1 MNLSAAEIYQAIVVP
16 TLIVGGVGLAFGLL
30 LAWSSL
36 AFAVKVDQR
45 ILQVKAVLP
54 GVNCG
59 ACGQSGCE
67 SFAEAV
73 VAGRAKINGCPVGGE
88 GVARKVAQVLGQEI
102 TNTAS
107 FVARVA
113 CGGLAG
119 CTRQKFTY
127 EGIKSCTAASG
138 LHNGPKACSFGCL
151 GFGDCVAVCPFNAIV
166 IVDGVA
172 KIYEDNCKSCEKCVA
187 ACPKKLIGMVPR
199 GKNHLVNCRSTQKGP
214 VVKRNCDTG
223 CIGCTKCV
231 KACPASAIS
240 FANNLAK
247 IDPLLCTN
255 CGECVRACPT
265 NTIVDVTAPVVL
277 RKSLA

>member
-1 MNLSAAEIYQAIVVP
+1 
-16 TLIVGGVGLAFGLL
+16 
-30 LAWSSL
+30 
-36 AFAVKVDQR
+36 
-45 ILQVKAVLP
+45 
-54 GVNCG
+54 VNCG

-187 ACPKKLIGMVPR
+187 VCPKKLISMVPR

-231 KACPASAIS
+231 KVCPASAIS

-255 CGECVRACPT
+255 CGECVRACPPT
-265 NTIVDVTAPVVL
+265 PSSMSWLRWYCAKAWPELFSRKLPGSGQTFRQALIKVL
-277 RKSLA
+277 VSGYLFVSMLAGRNSLLRRLCCLGFGQGAHP

>member
-1 MNLSAAEIYQAIVVP
+1 MNEIFQTILVP
-16 TLIVGGVGLAFGLL
+16 ALIVGGVGLAFGII
-30 LAWSSL
+30 LAYSSK
-36 AFAVKVDQR
+36 AFAVKVDER
-45 ILQVKAVLP
+45 IVKVKAALP

-59 ACGQSGCE
+59 ACGQTGCE

-73 VAGRAKINGCPVGGE
+73 VAGRVKVDGCPVGGE
-88 GVARKVAQVLGQEI
+88 KVARKVAAVLGQEI

-113 CGGLAG
+113 CGGLNG
-119 CTRQKFTY
+119 CSRQKFNY
-127 EGIKSCTAASG
+127 EGIKSCTAAAA

-151 GFGDCVAVCPFNAIV
+151 GFGDCVEACPFNAIV
-166 IVDGVA
+166 IIDGVA
-172 KIYEDNCKSCEKCVA
+172 KIYEDNCKSCEKCVV
-187 ACPKKLIGMVPR
+187 ACPKKLISMVPR
-199 GKNHLVNCRSTQKGP
+199 GKNYLVACKSTQKGP
-214 VVKRNCDTG
+214 VVKKNCDTG

-231 KACPASAIS
+231 KVCPASAIS

-255 CGECVRACPT
+255 CGECVKSCPT

-277 RKSLA
+277 RKSAVTA